1 MACDWYTIR
10 AQVPTETT
18 RMIRLLILAAL
29 LPATGPALAQG
40 TEVPFGGLS
49 HDATL
54 PVEITADSL
63 ELDQAAG
70 TALFTG
76 TVKVGQ
82 GTLRMAADR
91 MEVFYAGEPGSDTGA
106 IRRMQADGNVTLSNG
121 AEAAESAHATYEVA
135 TGIIEMDGDV
145 LLTQGANALSSE
157 RLRIDLNAGTGALEG
172 RVRTIFVPSAGAGQ

>member
-1 MACDWYTIR
+1 MSQLFRIA
-10 AQVPTETT
+10 AF
-18 RMIRLLILAAL
+18 LLLPGLAA
-29 LPATGPALAQG
+29 AQG

-91 MEVFYAGEPGSDTGA
+91 MEVFYADAAGSGTGA
-106 IRRMQADGNVTLSNG
+106 IERMKADGNVTLTNG
-121 AEAAESAHATYEVA
+121 TEAAESARATYEVA
-135 TGIIEMDGDV
+135 TGIIEMEGDV

-157 RLRIDLNAGTGALEG
+157 RLRIDLNTGKGALEG
-172 RVRTIFVPSAGAGQ
+172 RVRTIFVPSPGAGQ